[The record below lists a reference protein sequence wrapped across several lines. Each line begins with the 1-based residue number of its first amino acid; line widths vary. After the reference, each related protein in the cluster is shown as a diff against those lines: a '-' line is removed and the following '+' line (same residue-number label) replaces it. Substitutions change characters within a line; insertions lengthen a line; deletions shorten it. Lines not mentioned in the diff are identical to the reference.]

1 MTFGGKPR
9 GRSLDDRDKPPP
21 LQITPV
27 APGSY
32 NSAAIILLS
41 DGRRTT
47 GVDTLEAAKMAAD
60 RGVRIYVVGLGS
72 PGGNGGGTED
82 MPIYLQP

>member
-1 MTFGGKPR
+1 MLAALFPEQGIDVAEMTYGGKPR
-9 GRSLDDRDKPPP
+9 GRSLDDKGLAAAPAGH
-21 LQITPV
+21 TPV

-32 NSAAIILLS
+32 NAAAIILLS

-60 RGVRIYVVGLGS
+60 RGVRI
-72 PGGNGGGTED
+72 
-82 MPIYLQP
+82 